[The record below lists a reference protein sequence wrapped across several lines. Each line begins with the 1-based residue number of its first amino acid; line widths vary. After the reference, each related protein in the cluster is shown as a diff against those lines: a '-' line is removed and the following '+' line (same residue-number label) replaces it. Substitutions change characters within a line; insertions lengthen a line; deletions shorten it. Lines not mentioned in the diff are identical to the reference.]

1 MQGDGGLY
9 KCAYVRLSGNLSA
22 FLPYVFRVTSGWWT
36 LLTDWRVLL
45 RRKSSLSGIACLP
58 LRGVHLILGDVV
70 LVMPLLHLEKRIKLR
85 IGLLC
90 EVGMRSRLHS
100 VMGPRITTC

>member
-1 MQGDGGLY
+1 MQGDGGLH
-9 KCAYVRLSGNLSA
+9 KCAYVRLSGNLSV
-22 FLPYVFRVTSGWWT
+22 FLPYVFRGTSGWWT
-36 LLTDWRVLL
+36 LLTDWRVFL
-45 RRKSSLSGIACLP
+45 RRESSLGGTACLP

-70 LVMPLLHLEKRIKLR
+70 LVMPLLRLEKRIKLR

-90 EVGMRSRLHS
+90 EGGKRSRVHS